1 MLKKSGSTA
10 TDTAL
15 GSGRLPKSQV
25 ERQRVAEVIGQDGS
39 NLLTQIFDP
48 TSPAWRSSLP
58 AVELLRQ
65 IWVQNYYWQEDQL
78 HWRDQNNIP
87 PASTFINSPYD
98 PEARLGKKRSTMWTG
113 DIRSSERDL

>member
-15 GSGRLPKSQV
+15 GSGRLPKSQA

-48 TSPAWRSSLP
+48 A
-58 AVELLRQ
+58 
-65 IWVQNYYWQEDQL
+65 
-78 HWRDQNNIP
+78 
-87 PASTFINSPYD
+87 SPYD